1 MGKLSAFLRPV
12 PAGKTREV
20 LIDRFT
26 DEEGNAVPFVIKSI
40 TPEENEAIAK
50 KCTGKDGVL
59 DSAAYGNQLIVACMA
74 EPDLR
79 DTELCR
85 YYGVLDPALVPG
97 RMFTIGEKQIIQDA
111 IMDINDLKEARR
123 KLDEAKNS

>member
-1 MGKLSAFLRPV
+1 MGKLGAFLKPS
-12 PAGKTREV
+12 PAGRTREV
-20 LIDRFT
+20 ALSRFT
-26 DEEGNAVPFVIKSI
+26 DEDGNAVPLVVKSI
-40 TPEENEAIAK
+40 TPEENEAISK

-59 DSAAYGNQLIVACMA
+59 DSVAYGNQLMVACMA

>member
-50 KCTGKDGVL
+50 K
-59 DSAAYGNQLIVACMA
+59 
-74 EPDLR
+74 
-79 DTELCR
+79 
-85 YYGVLDPALVPG
+85 
-97 RMFTIGEKQIIQDA
+97 
-111 IMDINDLKEARR
+111 
-123 KLDEAKNS
+123 